1 MGVPDAPTE
10 SPAPKRMTTQVNRGV
25 AWAGAAQAIIAV
37 GDLVSYLVVI
47 AFWVGAGDLG
57 IAAAAMTF
65 YVLLDT
71 AADFGVTSALIQRD
85 DHTPERVS
93 TVFWFNMLV
102 SGGLFVVLLV
112 IGPLYGYSLGEPV
125 VGWLLVAY
133 GGKLVFQNV
142 YAIPFALLR
151 KELRFGDIAKARI
164 VAHTSESVAR
174 IVFAALGL
182 TVWCW
187 TLAALTRAFVFG
199 VIMQARHPFVPKL
212 VWKPREV
219 LDYAKFGLRTAASQL
234 LFRLYTSVDQPI
246 IHYAFGDHAAGVYY
260 LALYIVLEPV
270 KTISNVVIDVAFPA
284 FARLRADRE
293 GLIQQFLAFTRLN
306 LLAVLPF
313 LVVVWLAI
321 PEILRLFIASDKWSS
336 SDIALCAD
344 ATRVLCIAGTLRALA
359 FVGPPLLD
367 GIGRPELTLRYM
379 VTATVAVPG
388 SFMLFAWLL
397 GPYAGVI
404 SVPIAWAVGYPV
416 AFGVLQYLV
425 AHSIDLPVGRYL
437 RSCWGI
443 VGCCLAG
450 FVVGFAVSHS
460 MPAASDGVRLAAIGS
475 SSVVVMFGLVATWQ
489 KITPRSIA
497 RSLKG

>member
-1 MGVPDAPTE
+1 MADATPPT
-10 SPAPKRMTTQVNRGV
+10 APRTNAQVNRGV

-47 AFWVGAGDLG
+47 AFWVGAADLG
-57 IAAAAMTF
+57 VAAAAMTF

-102 SGGLFVVLLV
+102 SGGLFVALCL
-112 IGPLYGYSLGEPV
+112 IGPLYAYSLGEPV

-164 VAHTSESVAR
+164 AAHTSESVAR

-182 TVWCW
+182 TIWCW

-199 VIMQARHPFVPKL
+199 VIMQARHPFIPKL
-212 VWKPREV
+212 VFKPREV

-246 IHYAFGDHAAGVYY
+246 IHYAFGEHAAGIYY

-284 FARLRADRE
+284 FARLRADSE
-293 GLIQQFLAFTRLN
+293 GLIRQFLAFTRLN

-321 PEILRLFIASDKWSS
+321 PEILRLFIASDKWSA

-344 ATRVLCIAGTLRALA
+344 ATRVLCLAGTLRALA

-379 VTATVAVPG
+379 ITATVAVPG
-388 SFMLFAWLL
+388 SFILFAWLL
-397 GPYAGVI
+397 GPYVGVV

-425 AHSIDLPVGRYL
+425 ANSIDLPIRRYL

-450 FVVGFAVSHS
+450 FAVGFGVSHV
-460 MPAASDGVRLAAIGS
+460 MPDATDGTRLVAIGGS
-475 SSVVVMFGLVATWQ
+475 ALVVIFAMVATWQ